1 MEQKLKVLRILHLAL
16 IGQALFMYFIF
27 GEIDKLRF
35 LDFKEVEGPAYMML
49 IVPLGA
55 VFASDFLY
63 KNLLKKV
70 DRNSTADQKVQHYM
84 VACILRWAVIEGSIF
99 FLLFME
105 DFILVGL
112 MLIGYLAFIGPS
124 KDKMEQDIESVNF

>member
-1 MEQKLKVLRILHLAL
+1 MEQKLKVLRIIHLAF

-27 GEIDKLRF
+27 GEVDKLEF
-35 LDFKEVEGPAYMML
+35 LDFKNVEGPAYLML
-49 IVPLGA
+49 FVPIAA

-63 KNLLKKV
+63 KQMLKKV
-70 DRNSTADQKVQHYM
+70 ERNSTDDQKIQHYM
-84 VACILRWAVIEGSIF
+84 VACILRWALVEGPVF

>member
-1 MEQKLKVLRILHLAL
+1 MEQKLKVLRIIHLAL
-16 IGQALFMYFIF
+16 IGQAVFMYFIF
-27 GEIDKLRF
+27 GEIDKLEF

-63 KNLLKKV
+63 KILLKKV

-84 VACILRWAVIEGSIF
+84 VACILRWAVIEGPIF

-112 MLIGYLAFIGPS
+112 MLIGYLAFLGPS

>member
-1 MEQKLKVLRILHLAL
+1 
-16 IGQALFMYFIF
+16 MYFIF
-27 GEIDKLRF
+27 GEIDKLEF

-63 KNLLKKV
+63 KILLKKV

-84 VACILRWAVIEGSIF
+84 VACILRWAVIEGPIF

-112 MLIGYLAFIGPS
+112 MLIGYLAFLGPS

>member
-27 GEIDKLRF
+27 GEIDKLGF

-49 IVPLGA
+49 FVPLGA

-84 VACILRWAVIEGSIF
+84 VACILRWAVIEGPIF